1 LAAQDSDIRINESS
15 KRFELAAGDE
25 MAYIDFAWHRD
36 LLVLLFIYIP
46 IPSRGKGYSSRLIEF
61 AMGHARE
68 KNVKVNVHCSYINRY
83 LRLHP
88 EHHDLLVE
96 G

>member
-1 LAAQDSDIRINESS
+1 LATQDLDIRINESA
-15 KRFELAAGDE
+15 KRFELEAGGE

-36 LLVLLFIYIP
+36 LLVLLFVYVP
-46 IPSRGKGYSSRLIEF
+46 IPFRGKGYSSRLIEF
-61 AMGHARE
+61 AMQFARE
-68 KNVKVNVHCSYINRY
+68 KKVKVTVYCSYINRY

-88 EHHDLLVE
+88 EHQDLLVE